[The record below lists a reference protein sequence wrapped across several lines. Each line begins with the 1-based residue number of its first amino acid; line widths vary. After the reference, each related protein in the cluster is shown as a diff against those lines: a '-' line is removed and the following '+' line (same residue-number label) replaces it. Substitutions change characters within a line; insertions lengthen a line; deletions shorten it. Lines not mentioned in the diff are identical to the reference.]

1 MGAVE
6 FFSGGVLLSSTPI
19 YGVGEGPELVYAP
32 TFQGSSILS
41 GPSLENV
48 VTVPGY
54 TLTPHALATDAAGDL
69 FIADSNSGI
78 VVKLAADGT
87 TSTVGVGLQSPQA
100 IAVDGAGD
108 VFIANTWSGQQEV
121 AEVPAG
127 CTTSG
132 CQIAVYQAAVG
143 APAPPWTLSAWPW
156 MEWAISLSST

>member
-1 MGAVE
+1 M
-6 FFSGGVLLSSTPI
+6 TI
-19 YGVGEGPELVYAP
+19 
-32 TFQGSSILS
+32 
-41 GPSLENV
+41 
-48 VTVPGY
+48 PGY

-69 FIADSNSGI
+69 FIADSSSGI
-78 VVKLAADGT
+78 IVKLAADGT
-87 TSTVGVGLQSPQA
+87 TSTVGVGLQSPQS

-143 APAPPWTLSAWPW
+143 PAPPDPVGVAVDGMGDLFIVDQPSK
-156 MEWAISLSST
+156 ES